1 MPDTIGPQLAR
12 AAEGSDPRGILVFE
26 SLPDDLQR
34 AEDSTAAA
42 DFDRRRFGRTLQRPA
57 TAAERTLL
65 QHLGFELPDELITHV
80 SYKSLSV
87 RNRRWPQLETQEVTP

>member
-1 MPDTIGPQLAR
+1 MTDAIGNQLPQP
-12 AAEGSDPRGILVFE
+12 DPRGWLTFE

-42 DFDRRRFGRTLQRPA
+42 DFDRRRFGRTIQRPA

-65 QHLGFELPDELITHV
+65 EHLGYEVPDPLTTQVRYLTE
-80 SYKSLSV
+80 SV
-87 RNRRWPQLETQEVTP
+87 RNRSWPALEEGNTPS